1 MDSLHLWNG
10 RIRDTFNL
18 RLLFYLCKGS
28 VWVDLT
34 KDEWDKKEIS
44 SVLVTEVRDNKLNR
58 R

>member
-1 MDSLHLWNG
+1 M
-10 RIRDTFNL
+10 
-18 RLLFYLCKGS
+18 
-28 VWVDLT
+28 DLT